1 MTNDD
6 FDADFIV
13 VGSGPAGV
21 SVTFPLIEAGARVL
35 MIDGSGPDYP
45 SNSDTSEPWRLAL
58 GHELEALLPD
68 DGLSP
73 KLRTPE
79 SRRIIDEFHHKL
91 KIRSDSFMAIGGI
104 ARGGLSRVWGSL
116 VSELDARDIQGWPF
130 SINDLKPSYKAVT
143 QRMGVSGSQNDEMSE
158 FYGRSGE
165 ILPPLLIGPTAG
177 YLLKY
182 YRPGLFSDFAL
193 GIARNAILTV
203 DRDGRK
209 ACDHRK
215 KCLWQCG
222 RGAVYDSRFDLVKL
236 ATHHEFRIMDHAL
249 ATRLS
254 PRQGGWEVCIQD
266 GRRFP
271 APRVILAA
279 GALATSALAVPLL
292 PNPLSE
298 LRVLSNP
305 LIAMPLIVPRRL
317 GCSAVSEGH
326 SVAQLGYRLFYRNSD
341 DDYVTGAIYEIDSL
355 PASNFVTRLP
365 LSRPAA
371 NEWFAAMAPS
381 MLVASGYFHG
391 RYSENRLRLQRHHGE
406 ISVTIRGGFDA
417 ELSEKVCEIT
427 RRLRKIW
434 RRLGAW
440 MLPGTEL
447 APPGGDGHYAG
458 PFGMGQEAEHGTT
471 MFGQM
476 NAAPGVYIV
485 DGAAI
490 PTLPSK
496 HITLTIMAN
505 ADRIGRHLAT
515 LYQLPPQR
523 AGIA

>member
-1 MTNDD
+1 MINDD

-13 VGSGPAGV
+13 IGSGPAGV

-35 MIDGSGPDYP
+35 MMDGSGPDHP
-45 SNSDTSEPWRLAL
+45 SSEDTTEPWRVAL
-58 GHELEALLPD
+58 GHRLEALVPD

-79 SRRIIDEFHHKL
+79 SRRIIAEFHRSL
-91 KIRSDSFMAIGGI
+91 KIRSDSFLAIGGI

-116 VSELDARDIQGWPF
+116 VSELDARDIEEWPF
-130 SINDLKPSYKAVT
+130 SINDLRPSYKAVT
-143 QRMGVSGSQNDEMSE
+143 RRMGVSGSQSDDMSE

-177 YLLKY
+177 RLLNDY
-182 YRPGLFSDFAL
+182 CPGLFSDFAL
-193 GIARNAILTV
+193 GTARNAILTV

-222 RGAVYDSRFDLVKL
+222 RGAVYDSRFDLIKL
-236 ATHHEFRIMDHAL
+236 ATCHEFRIVDYAL
-249 ATRLS
+249 ATRLT
-254 PRQGGWEVCIQD
+254 PMGNGWEVSVRD
-266 GRRFP
+266 GRSFR
-271 APRVILAA
+271 APRVVLAA
-279 GALATSALAVPLL
+279 GALATSALAAPLL
-292 PNPLSE
+292 PNPPSE

-305 LIAMPLIVPRRL
+305 LIAMPLFVPRRL

-341 DDYVTGAIYEIDSL
+341 DEYVTGALYEIDAL
-355 PASNFVTRLP
+355 PPSNFVTRLP

-371 NEWFAAMAPS
+371 NELFAAMAPS

-391 RYSENRLRLQRHHGE
+391 HYSENRLRLEKRDGE
-406 ISVTIRGGFDA
+406 ISMTIQGGFRADLPDKFY
-417 ELSEKVCEIT
+417 EVT
-427 RRLRKIW
+427 RRLKKIW

-447 APPGGDGHYAG
+447 APPGADGHYAG
-458 PFGMGQEAEHGTT
+458 LFGMGQEAEYGTT
-471 MFGQM
+471 AFGEM
-476 NAAPGVYIV
+476 NAAPGVFIV

-505 ADRIGRHLAT
+505 ADRIGRHLA
-515 LYQLPPQR
+515 
-523 AGIA
+523 A